1 MSLLILMTGLVSG
14 CLQPVKAAMISVVV
28 IRCFMRLFLDLALLQ
43 QLLQLLQITA
53 LKEGEQVIC
62 S

>member
-28 IRCFMRLFLDLALLQ
+28 IRCFMRLCGFIVSGVRDGHFERM
-43 QLLQLLQITA
+43 
-53 LKEGEQVIC
+53 LKC
-62 S
+62 SSAAVLVH